1 MVNTSSAKR
10 IITHCN
16 KVIGR
21 YSPIVF
27 VSACEIRRAKKTS
40 HISSM
45 ENSAHAERPLRTL
58 AVARDTPVRDAI
70 IPAGSSSSGRN
81 RVMKTK
87 ATACQPTEKS

>member
-1 MVNTSSAKR
+1 MVNISSAKR

-40 HISSM
+40 HSSSM
-45 ENSAHAERPLRTL
+45 ENSPHAERPLKTL
-58 AVARDTPVRDAI
+58 AVASDTPIRDAI

-81 RVMKTK
+81 RVIKTN
-87 ATACQPTEKS
+87 AVACQPTAKS

>member
-1 MVNTSSAKR
+1 
-10 IITHCN
+10 
-16 KVIGR
+16 
-21 YSPIVF
+21 
-27 VSACEIRRAKKTS
+27 
-40 HISSM
+40 M